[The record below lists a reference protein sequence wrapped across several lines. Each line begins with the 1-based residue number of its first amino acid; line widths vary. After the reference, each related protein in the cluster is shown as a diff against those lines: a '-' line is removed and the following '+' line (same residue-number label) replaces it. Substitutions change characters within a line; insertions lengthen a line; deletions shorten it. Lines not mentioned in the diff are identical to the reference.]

1 MTIFGKLLISFSP
14 GAHPPANEGHGA
26 PAPSKD
32 SSGQKHNGSVSLA
45 TLNPGQGGKITAIH
59 AKGILKR
66 RLMDMGMLVGE
77 SVRVEKLAPL
87 GDPMEVS
94 VRGYRLSFRKKE
106 AEGVMV
112 QEAL

>member
-14 GAHPPANEGHGA
+14 EAHPPSHKGDGA
-26 PAPSKD
+26 PPPSKD
-32 SSGQKHNGSVSLA
+32 ASANKTNGAVSLA
-45 TLNPGQGGKITAIH
+45 TLGPGRGGKITAIH

-77 SVRVEKLAPL
+77 NVKVEKLAPL

-106 AEGVMV
+106 AEEVMV
-112 QEAL
+112 LEAL